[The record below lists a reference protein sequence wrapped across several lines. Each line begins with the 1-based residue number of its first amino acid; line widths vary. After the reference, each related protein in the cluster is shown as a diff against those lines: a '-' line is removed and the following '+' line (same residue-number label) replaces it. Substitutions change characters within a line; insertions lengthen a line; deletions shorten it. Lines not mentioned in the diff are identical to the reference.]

1 LCALLAFNIKDFL
14 SATAF
19 DGIIFDES
27 CLVKQYKMK
36 KNQLLKLYFIFGL
49 IAAMFYS
56 AAAFVFIQKAVYT
69 ESWVL
74 YVGNFAF
81 MVVIACFLFYVS
93 NLKDNNSSTLSLI
106 VSGEKTVLVGMV
118 AAALL
123 SFILLV
129 ILVHGL
135 LGTGTPGKVITEKP
149 ANTITDRTNGLD
161 FMLIMNALI
170 GNFVT
175 GSFVSVMLPASLKR
189 NQKTEKGTHIKNER
203 EKTYS

>member
-1 LCALLAFNIKDFL
+1 MN
-14 SATAF
+14 
-19 DGIIFDES
+19 
-27 CLVKQYKMK
+27 
-36 KNQLLKLYFIFGL
+36 KNPLLKLYFLFGL
-49 IAAMFYS
+49 TAAIVYS
-56 AAAFVFIQKAVYT
+56 VAAFVFIQKAVYT

-93 NLKDNNSSTLSLI
+93 NLKENNSGTLSLI
-106 VSGEKTVLVGMV
+106 VSGEKTVLIGMV
-118 AAALL
+118 ASALL

-135 LGTGTPGKVITEKP
+135 LGTGTPGKVIADKP

-161 FMLIMNALI
+161 FMLLMNSLI

-175 GSFVSVMLPASLKR
+175 GSFVTVMLPASLKR
-189 NQKTEKGTHIKNER
+189 DQKTEKGTRVKNEH
-203 EKTYS
+203 KNSYS